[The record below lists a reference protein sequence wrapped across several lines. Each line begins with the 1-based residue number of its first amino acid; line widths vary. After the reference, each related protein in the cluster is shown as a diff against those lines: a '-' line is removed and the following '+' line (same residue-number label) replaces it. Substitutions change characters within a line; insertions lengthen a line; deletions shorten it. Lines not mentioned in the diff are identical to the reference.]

1 MYDVWTHVI
10 QSIIK
15 LHTVQ
20 LCSEFKKFKANL
32 NINKQITMDVHSL
45 PWHSGKVLESIDSK
59 TSRVVSSK
67 PTMNVSNFTNRG
79 KKCDI

>member
-15 LHTVQ
+15 LHTVM
-20 LCSEFKKFKANL
+20 FRVKKMKANL
-32 NINKQITMDVHSL
+32 NINIQITIHVRIL
-45 PWHSGKVLESIDSK
+45 PWHSGKVLDSIDSK
-59 TSRVVSSK
+59 SSRVVSSK